1 MQTLRISVLGFSMT
15 APGLSGQDIAVE
27 ESEASVQFFH
37 TPSREKWGG
46 LIGSIEV
53 IAPRC
58 KFFSEG
64 YDSAAYQ
71 ILAIGEDR
79 VFFWKS
85 PGGGANSGGA
95 QLKSFEKASAALSTD
110 NLKTRLIPARPD
122 VLSLLSQKQ
131 HLAYLAA
138 KNGRIRPYELLT

>member
-95 QLKSFEKASAALSTD
+95 QLKSYEILFSDVAGTAYMQAVGYLTGYGV
-110 NLKTRLIPARPD
+110 LI
-122 VLSLLSQKQ
+122 
-131 HLAYLAA
+131 
-138 KNGRIRPYELLT
+138 G